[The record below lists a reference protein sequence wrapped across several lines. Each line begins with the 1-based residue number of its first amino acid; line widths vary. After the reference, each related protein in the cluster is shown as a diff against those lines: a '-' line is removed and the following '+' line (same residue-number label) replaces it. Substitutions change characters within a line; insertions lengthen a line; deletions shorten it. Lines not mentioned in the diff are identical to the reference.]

1 MKDDLSEPAE
11 IFQHRA
17 FLSAEIRRQ
26 QEEEIELMRDKS
38 KKNYLSLKDIIRFVT
53 KNKSN

>member
-17 FLSAEIRRQ
+17 LLSAEIRRQ